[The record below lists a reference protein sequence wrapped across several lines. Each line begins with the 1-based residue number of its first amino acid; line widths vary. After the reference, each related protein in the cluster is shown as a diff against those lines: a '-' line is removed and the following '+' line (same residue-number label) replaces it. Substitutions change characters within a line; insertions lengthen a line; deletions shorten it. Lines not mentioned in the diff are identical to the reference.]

1 MVEGIVTTF
10 VVLAI
15 FAVVALLLT
24 LYVWR
29 CDPDQFALQIAAVRA
44 RRKGRHAS
52 TPRSLSSVSSRR
64 GKPPTRRLGGLRG
77 VVRRPA
83 AAADTMP
90 PVIASGKSASARLEY
105 WFEIGRHRRAP

>member
-29 CDPDQFALQIAAVRA
+29 CDPDEFALRIAGLRA
-44 RRKGRHAS
+44 RRKGRQAS
-52 TPRSLSSVSSRR
+52 TSRFLSAVLPVRGQPR
-64 GKPPTRRLGGLRG
+64 TRRVGGLRG

-83 AAADTMP
+83 AAAETM